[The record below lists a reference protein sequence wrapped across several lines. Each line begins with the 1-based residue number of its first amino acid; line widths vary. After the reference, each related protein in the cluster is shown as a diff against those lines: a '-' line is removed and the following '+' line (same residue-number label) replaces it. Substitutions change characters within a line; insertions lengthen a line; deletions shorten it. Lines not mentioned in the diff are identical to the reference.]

1 MPESQGYLM
10 PEPSWDLRVFVPDLQ
25 ADRTLRVRGDMHIG
39 GIMLKLVEELDIS
52 VDWSD
57 HAFWWPKKNTWL
69 TKTRQTL
76 NHYGVQADSFL
87 NFTPMHKPLK
97 VQLPDLRYVDAKV
110 NFSVECF
117 TAVKLL
123 CKELGIRHS
132 EELSF
137 CRPLSQEHLKR
148 NYQNVGVTPRQRGYV
163 ANGANGQNDPNL
175 TMGNNSHYGSMRASG
190 TMLHDDPTR
199 YNTIGSTRGGA
210 GYSIISQAGTIDT
223 RSHSPDITSSLS
235 RHASYRG
242 FTSTY
247 STTMLVE
254 DLKNLEIS
262 NSPHTPSS
270 DAKASLLYPKN
281 LAEKARLNAGWL
293 DSHLSLY
300 QQNVRD
306 YDTLQ
311 LRFKYREFYDL
322 NPKLDMAR
330 INQIYEQAKWSLL
343 TEEVECSEDEMM
355 MFGALQY
362 QIQQQASN
370 PIPDDLDN
378 TNDDIDAAL
387 TELQLQL
394 EGGSTTTT
402 TTTTTNTVYDRTSF
416 NTGTLRNNNNSLS
429 SYQQHSQNTMGTAT
443 APASSI
449 NNLNNSMYPNDPLSN
464 LPIVSTMEL
473 CDFIRFMRLKKFTFK
488 TFKRLY
494 FVFHDT
500 TLTAYRNKDEP
511 TRSEPAFAIDLRGC
525 DVTPDVSIQHRK
537 FGVKLSTP
545 SSDGMTMYLM
555 RFDSEQQY
563 ARWMAA
569 FKLASRGMPLSDP
582 SYEEEVRTTMESF
595 NFHSPAAIS
604 SSQHQLLTN
613 PNNTLSLTSNNNNN
627 HNINNNNNS
636 NNNNNNNYIRIDD
649 YVAPKHSKNRN
660 RVGRSAAT
668 RILEAHTNVKYL
680 SATDC
685 KLNYIKAWRALHDF
699 GVHMF
704 VVKFDGSNREEILG
718 IASDRLIR
726 IDASNGDHLRV
737 WPYSRMKTWR
747 VNWNSRQV
755 LVQCEDGE
763 MSFSCLSAEC
773 KIPHEFIGGYVFL
786 SMRTKDSN
794 QTLNE
799 SQFYKLTRGW
809 DD

>member
-1 MPESQGYLM
+1 MPEGQTFGLM
-10 PEPSWDLRVFVPDLQ
+10 PEPSWDLRIFVPDQ
-25 ADRTLRVRGDMHIG
+25 QVERTLRVRGDMHIG
-39 GIMLKLVEELDIS
+39 GVMLKLVEELDTI
-52 VDWSD
+52 DWSD
-57 HAFWWPKKNTWL
+57 HALWWPKKNCWL

-87 NFTPMHKPLK
+87 NFTPMHKPLR
-97 VQLPDLRYVDAKV
+97 VQLPDLRFVDARV
-110 NFSVECF
+110 DFSVQCF

-137 CRPLSQEHLKR
+137 CRPLSQEHLKK
-148 NYQNVGVTPRQRGYV
+148 NYQSVGVTPKQRSYT
-163 ANGANGQNDPNL
+163 AQD
-175 TMGNNSHYGSMRASG
+175 TMDTRAGSQSVNTNTYGSMRAG
-190 TMLHDDPTR
+190 TI
-199 YNTIGSTRGGA
+199 NTMNGKASPYVVGAHQAGGV
-210 GYSIISQAGTIDT
+210 SHHGTIDT
-223 RSHSPDITSSLS
+223 RSHSPDITSTLS

-242 FTSTY
+242 FTAHY

-262 NSPHTPSS
+262 NSPHSASS

-281 LAEKARLNAGWL
+281 LAEKARLNASWL

-306 YDTLQ
+306 FDTLQ

-343 TEEVECSEDEMM
+343 TEEVECSENEMM

-370 PIPDDLDN
+370 PIPEDIGN

-394 EGGSTTTT
+394 EGGSTTA
-402 TTTTTNTVYDRTSF
+402 YDRSSF
-416 NTGTLRNNNNSLS
+416 NTQAYNTSTQNSHYNTSRNQLMSPNLQAASQDISAMPVLSTLELS
-429 SYQQHSQNTMGTAT
+429 DS
-443 APASSI
+443 
-449 NNLNNSMYPNDPLSN
+449 
-464 LPIVSTMEL
+464 
-473 CDFIRFMRLKKFTFK
+473 IRFMKLRKLTFK
-488 TFKRLY
+488 TFKRLF
-494 FVFHDT
+494 FVFRDT
-500 TLTAYRNKDEP
+500 TLTAYRNKDDRMRDEA
-511 TRSEPAFAIDLRGC
+511 AFAIDLRGC
-525 DVTPDVSIQHRK
+525 DVTPDVYVSHGK
-537 FGVKLSTP
+537 YGVKLSMP
-545 SSDGMTMYLM
+545 GVDSMTEYLL
-555 RFDSEQQY
+555 RFDNENQY
-563 ARWMAA
+563 AKWFAA
-569 FKLASRGMPLSDP
+569 FKLASRGKPITDP
-582 SYEEEVRTTMESF
+582 SYDEEVRTTLDLF
-595 NFHSPAAIS
+595 NLQYSQPHTVSPAV
-604 SSQHQLLTN
+604 
-613 PNNTLSLTSNNNNN
+613 SNSN
-627 HNINNNNNS
+627 HNS
-636 NNNNNNNYIRIDD
+636 NNNNNNNSIIKIDD
-649 YVAPKHSKNRN
+649 YVAPKHSRSRG

-680 SATDC
+680 SATEC
-685 KLNYIKAWRALHDF
+685 KLNYIKAWRALPDY
-699 GVHMF
+699 GIHMF
-704 VVKFDGSNREEILG
+704 VVKFGGSNREEILG

-737 WPYSRMKTWR
+737 WPFTRMKTWR
-747 VNWNSRQV
+747 VNWDSRQV
-755 LVQCEDGE
+755 HVQSEDGE
-763 MSFSCLSAEC
+763 VSFSCLSADC

-786 SMRTKDSN
+786 SMRSKDMN

-799 SQFYKLTRGW
+799 DLFYKLTKGW

>member
-1 MPESQGYLM
+1 MPESQGYIM
-10 PEPSWDLRVFVPDLQ
+10 PEPSWDLRIFIPDMQLE
-25 ADRTLRVRGDMHIG
+25 RTLRVKGDMHIG
-39 GIMLKLVEELDIS
+39 GVMLKLVEESDIS

-57 HAFWWPKKNTWL
+57 HALWWPKKNIWL
-69 TKTRQTL
+69 SKTRQTL

-87 NFTPMHKPLK
+87 NFTPMHKPLR
-97 VQLPDLRYVDAKV
+97 VQLPDLRYVDARI

-117 TAVKLL
+117 IAVKMF

-137 CRPLSQEHLKR
+137 TRPLGQEHLKK
-148 NYQNVGVTPRQRGYV
+148 NYQSVGVTSKQRPTIGSSTT
-163 ANGANGQNDPNL
+163 NQ
-175 TMGNNSHYGSMRASG
+175 TNSYG
-190 TMLHDDPTR
+190 TMQAGTIDDR
-199 YNTIGSTRGGA
+199 YNTNGKSSP
-210 GYSIISQAGTIDT
+210 YMVSQTGTIDT
-223 RSHSPDITSSLS
+223 RSHSPDITSTLS

-247 STTMLVE
+247 STTMLAE

-370 PIPDDLDN
+370 PIPEDIGD

-387 TELQLQL
+387 TELQMQL
-394 EGGSTTTT
+394 EGGTT
-402 TTTTTNTVYDRTSF
+402 TVYDRTSF
-416 NTGTLRNNNNSLS
+416 NTHHQNSTLSHMNQDRSAMIS
-429 SYQQHSQNTMGTAT
+429 PYQQH
-443 APASSI
+443 
-449 NNLNNSMYPNDPLSN
+449 DPLSSM
-464 LPIVSTMEL
+464 PIVNTNEL
-473 CDFIRFMRLKKFTFK
+473 SDSIRFMRLRKFTFK
-488 TFKRLY
+488 TFKRLF

-500 TLTAYRNKDEP
+500 TLTAYRNKDDRMRDEA
-511 TRSEPAFAIDLRGC
+511 AFAIDLRGC
-525 DVTPDVSIQHRK
+525 DVTPDVNVQHGK

-545 SSDGMTMYLM
+545 SLDGMTDHLL
-555 RFDSEQQY
+555 RFDTENQY
-563 ARWMAA
+563 ARWVAA
-569 FKLASRGMPLSDP
+569 FKLVSKGKTISDP
-582 SYEEEVRTTMESF
+582 SYEEEVRTILDLF
-595 NFHSPAAIS
+595 NLQYPQTLS
-604 SSQHQLLTN
+604 SSQI
-613 PNNTLSLTSNNNNN
+613 LSS
-627 HNINNNNNS
+627 S
-636 NNNNNNNYIRIDD
+636 NNNNYIKIDD

-680 SATDC
+680 SATEC
-685 KLNYIKAWRALHDF
+685 KLNYIKAWRALPDY
-699 GVHMF
+699 GIHMF
-704 VVKFDGSNREEILG
+704 VVKFGGSNREEILG

-726 IDASNGDHLRV
+726 IDAGNGDHLRV

-747 VNWNSRQV
+747 VNWDSRTV
-755 LVQCEDGE
+755 LVQSEDGE
-763 MSFSCLSAEC
+763 ISFSCLSADC

-786 SMRTKDSN
+786 SMRSRDSN

-799 SQFYKLTRGW
+799 ELFYKLTRGW

>member
-1 MPESQGYLM
+1 
-10 PEPSWDLRVFVPDLQ
+10 
-25 ADRTLRVRGDMHIG
+25 
-39 GIMLKLVEELDIS
+39 MLKLVEELDIS

-57 HAFWWPKKNTWL
+57 HALWWPKKNCWL

-87 NFTPMHKPLK
+87 NFTPMHKPLR
-97 VQLPDLRYVDAKV
+97 VQLPDLRYIDARVD
-110 NFSVECF
+110 FSVECF

-137 CRPLSQEHLKR
+137 CRPLSQEHLKK
-148 NYQNVGVTPRQRGYV
+148 NYQNVGATPRQRGYV
-163 ANGANGQNDPNL
+163 QGGTSN
-175 TMGNNSHYGSMRASG
+175 TSTYSSMRPGVTDTMNGKASPYV
-190 TMLHDDPTR
+190 T
-199 YNTIGSTRGGA
+199 
-210 GYSIISQAGTIDT
+210 SQSGTIDT
-223 RSHSPDITSSLS
+223 RSHSPDITSTLS

-262 NSPHTPSS
+262 NSPHSPSA
-270 DAKASLLYPKN
+270 DAKGSLLYPKN
-281 LAEKARLNAGWL
+281 LAEKARLNSSWL

-306 YDTLQ
+306 FDTLQ

-343 TEEVECSEDEMM
+343 TEEIECTEDEMM

-370 PIPDDLDN
+370 PIPEDIGN

-394 EGGSTTTT
+394 EGGSTT
-402 TTTTTNTVYDRTSF
+402 VYDRTSY
-416 NTGTLRNNNNSLS
+416 NTQAIGQSSGQMQIMQSTNRNLMSPHQPS
-429 SYQQHSQNTMGTAT
+429 DMA
-443 APASSI
+443 I
-449 NNLNNSMYPNDPLSN
+449 VSN
-464 LPIVSTMEL
+464 LEL
-473 CDFIRFMRLKKFTFK
+473 SDSIRFMKLRKFTFK
-488 TFKRLY
+488 TFKRLF
-494 FVFHDT
+494 FVFRDT
-500 TLTAYRNKDEP
+500 TLTAYRNKDDRMRDEA
-511 TRSEPAFAIDLRGC
+511 AFAIDLRGC
-525 DVTPDVSIQHRK
+525 DVTPDVYVNHGK
-537 FGVKLSTP
+537 YGVKLSTP
-545 SSDGMTMYLM
+545 SIEGMTEYLL
-555 RFDSEQQY
+555 RFDTENQY
-563 ARWMAA
+563 AKWMAA
-569 FKLASRGMPLSDP
+569 FRLASRGKPLTDP
-582 SYEEEVRTTMESF
+582 SYEEEVRTTLDLF
-595 NFHSPAAIS
+595 NLQYSQPIS
-604 SSQHQLLTN
+604 H
-613 PNNTLSLTSNNNNN
+613 SLTMSSNNN
-627 HNINNNNNS
+627 
-636 NNNNNNNYIRIDD
+636 IRVDD
-649 YVAPKHSKNRN
+649 YVAPKHSRPRN
-660 RVGRSAAT
+660 RAGGRSAAT

-680 SATDC
+680 SATEC
-685 KLNYIKAWRALHDF
+685 KLNYIKAWRALPDY

-704 VVKFDGSNREEILG
+704 VVKFGGSNREEILG
-718 IASDRLIR
+718 IASDRIIR

-737 WPYSRMKTWR
+737 WPFSRMKTWR
-747 VNWNSRQV
+747 VKWESHQV
-755 LVQCEDGE
+755 LVQSEDGE
-763 MSFSCLSAEC
+763 VSFSCLSADC

-786 SMRTKDSN
+786 SMRSKDHN

-799 SQFYKLTRGW
+799 ELFYKLTKGW

>member
-1 MPESQGYLM
+1 MPESQGYIM
-10 PEPSWDLRVFVPDLQ
+10 PEPSWDLRIFIPDLQ
-25 ADRTLRVRGDMHIG
+25 IERTLRVRGDMHIG
-39 GIMLKLVEELDIS
+39 GVMLKLVEESDIS

-57 HAFWWPKKNTWL
+57 HALWWPKKNLWL
-69 TKTRQTL
+69 NKPRQTL

-87 NFTPMHKPLK
+87 NFTPMHKPLR
-97 VQLPDLRYVDAKV
+97 VQLPDLRYVDARI

-117 TAVKLL
+117 VAVKMF

-137 CRPLSQEHLKR
+137 CRPLSQEHLKK
-148 NYQNVGVTPRQRGYV
+148 NYQNVGVTPNQRPTTGMNMTTNTNNYGTIH
-163 ANGANGQNDPNL
+163 ADDRFNTNGKSSPY
-175 TMGNNSHYGSMRASG
+175 MV
-190 TMLHDDPTR
+190 
-199 YNTIGSTRGGA
+199 
-210 GYSIISQAGTIDT
+210 SQTGTIDT
-223 RSHSPDITSSLS
+223 RSHSPDITSTLS

-242 FTSTY
+242 FTTTY
-247 STTMLVE
+247 STTMLAE

-262 NSPHTPSS
+262 NSPHSPSS

-370 PIPDDLDN
+370 PIPDDIGN

-387 TELQLQL
+387 TELQMQL
-394 EGGSTTTT
+394 EGGVD
-402 TTTTTNTVYDRTSF
+402 TVYDRTSF
-416 NTGTLRNNNNSLS
+416 NN
-429 SYQQHSQNTMGTAT
+429 QHSTSHYVANNTTQSHHQDRLAMS
-443 APASSI
+443 P
-449 NNLNNSMYPNDPLSN
+449 YHQPHDPLSSM
-464 LPIVSTMEL
+464 PIVNDVEL
-473 CDFIRFMRLKKFTFK
+473 CDSIRFMRLKKFTFK
-488 TFKRLY
+488 TYRRLF
-494 FVFHDT
+494 FVLQDST
-500 TLTAYRNKDEP
+500 MTAYSNKDDRIREQA
-511 TRSEPAFAIDLRGC
+511 AFAIDLRGC
-525 DVTPDVSIQHRK
+525 DVTSDINVQHGK

-545 SSDGMTMYLM
+545 SLDGLTEYLM
-555 RFDSEQQY
+555 RFDTENQY
-563 ARWMAA
+563 ARWVAA
-569 FKLASRGMPLSDP
+569 FRMVSRGKTITDP
-582 SYEEEVRTTMESF
+582 SYEEEVRKILELF
-595 NFHSPAAIS
+595 NLQYPSPLS
-604 SSQHQLLTN
+604 SSQ
-613 PNNTLSLTSNNNNN
+613 TLSTSNNNN
-627 HNINNNNNS
+627 
-636 NNNNNNNYIRIDD
+636 YIKIDD
-649 YVAPKHSKNRN
+649 YVAPRHSRNRG

-668 RILEAHTNVKYL
+668 RILEAHSNVKYL

-685 KLNYIKAWRALHDF
+685 KLNYIKAWRALPDY
-699 GVHMF
+699 GIHMF
-704 VVKFDGSNREEILG
+704 VVKFGGSNREEILG

-726 IDASNGDHLRV
+726 IDAGNRDHLRV

-747 VNWNSRQV
+747 VNWDSRTV
-755 LVQCEDGE
+755 LIQSEDGE
-763 MSFSCLSAEC
+763 VSFSCLSADC

-786 SMRTKDSN
+786 SMRSKDSN

-799 SQFYKLTRGW
+799 DLFYKLTRGW